1 MIAPWQILAIVAAL
15 AVLFGSFALRE
26 KTVETR
32 GVMKERAAAQKAT
45 HERTSKA
52 DAAGRKSADPA
63 ASGVRNPNYRD

>member
-1 MIAPWQILAIVAAL
+1 MIQGWQIAAILGAL
-15 AVLFGSFALRE
+15 VVLFGSFALRE
-26 KTVETR
+26 KTVENR
-32 GVMKERAAAQKAT
+32 GVMKERHATQKAT